1 VPALL
6 EHLGRAGDPD
16 ERDDAAAALHRIT
29 GLGWAVAAIE
39 QGGPSAPGLGAPRR
53 ASPTPALRA
62 PGGTAEAW
70 ARACDAASG
79 WLGAAR
85 GRMRFG
91 APFSTAAV
99 LDELADPATRHDVR
113 RELVVEAEI
122 AARAPLPLDVD
133 DWVAR
138 QAATLEALI
147 GVSGRGR

>member
-1 VPALL
+1 
-6 EHLGRAGDPD
+6 
-16 ERDDAAAALHRIT
+16 
-29 GLGWAVAAIE
+29 
-39 QGGPSAPGLGAPRR
+39 
-53 ASPTPALRA
+53 
-62 PGGTAEAW
+62 
-70 ARACDAASG
+70 
-79 WLGAAR
+79 
-85 GRMRFG
+85 MRFG